1 MNKKLI
7 IPASLIVLAIVMVAV
22 LSIQKK
28 AEATYISTPSF
39 YDLSVGNNIV
49 AGNNVTAVA
58 FLYSSDRTLKTNI
71 LPINN
76 ALDKVN
82 KLEGVSFNWKNS
94 GGAELGL
101 IAQDVEKVLPE
112 LVVTNPTTGLKSV
125 KYGNIVPVLIQAIKE
140 QQKEIDEL
148 KAKIK

>member
-7 IPASLIVLAIVMVAV
+7 IPVSLALIVVAVAV
-22 LSIQKK
+22 LSFEKK

-39 YDLSVGNNIV
+39 YDLSVTHDILAGNNIS
-49 AGNNVTAVA
+49 AVSFA
-58 FLYSSDRTLKTNI
+58 YTSDRTLKTNI

-82 KLEGVSFNWKNS
+82 RLEGVSFNWKDN
-94 GGAELGL
+94 GGEELGL

-112 LVVTNPTTGLKSV
+112 LVLTNPKTGLKSV
-125 KYGNIVPVLIQAIKE
+125 KYGNIVPVLIEAIKE
-140 QQKEIDEL
+140 QQKQIDEL